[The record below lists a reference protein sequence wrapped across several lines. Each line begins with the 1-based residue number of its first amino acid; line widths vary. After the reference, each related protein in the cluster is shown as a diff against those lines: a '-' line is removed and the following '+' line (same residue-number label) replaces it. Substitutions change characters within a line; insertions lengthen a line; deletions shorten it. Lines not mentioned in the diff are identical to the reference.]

1 MFLKIYYLSGNI
13 KYSGWIKGIPSW
25 IKQRRKQEKIY
36 DIGGFTLFFY
46 EGKKVIVM
54 DEKGNKIDQ
63 GIVKDGKITK
73 FFATND
79 LLTNI
84 SPQEYENR
92 NLIFRQ
98 YDYYIDNSDNNDNN
112 NNNDDDNSLISEVTD
127 DSSSTDDSSE
137 DDFNYIFSYDGQM
150 FEEMPNGE
158 GILKKNDQVIYDGNF
173 VDGQECGIG
182 TFFFG
187 GHKVHH
193 GQYLNGDCHGKGKL
207 YNPETKEMI
216 FDGIF
221 KKGFPFYGKFYCNEE
236 LVFEGFFK
244 NYSGELAWFCLDQGY
259 IGEFKNGKKNG
270 YGYFFSE
277 KNIIYKGCWENDLYH
292 GKGVL
297 FDKYDDVI
305 YEGCWKNGMKNGYG
319 IFYDKEYGVCSKYA
333 GDFCD
338 DKKDGYGVIYY
349 DSFGKWKK
357 WYSGWWKNNKKNG
370 DGLCFNENKLYYEGQ
385 MKDNSE
391 SGFGKRFYQD
401 GTLQYKGYFDEN
413 EYSGEGILYY
423 IDGTICFEGTFKN
436 GNPCNGTFYNFE
448 DGKVYNT
455 EIINDDYYTKGVL
468 IEPETNGVIYYQGN
482 FKNGLFHGEAK
493 SQDYTGS
500 FKDGK
505 FHGQGIFY
513 SKWSDVEYK
522 GQFINGLYWDGKKL
536 KSVHSNEVVYEGTIK
551 DENYDTGIETIY
563 DDDDEDYEYDPIG
576 YRKWKDGKIVDEK
589 EERRYLRQKMLIY
602 SFLET
607 KNKKILNKIYKKD
620 YLKFLEEKYDIY
632 NVEVKTKKQL
642 VRIIEEQKK
651 KEKVQRSF
659 NTEPTKFDLFG
670 NEIVKPCRGNDG
682 NIYDESSMLYLFKKD
697 ESNEYINIQYRYK
710 ESANNPCESVIKI
723 PNYPVMT
730 NGKILDGYSYLE

>member
-25 IKQRRKQEKIY
+25 IKRRRGQGKIY

-54 DEKGNKIDQ
+54 DEKGNKIDK

-73 FFATND
+73 SFATND

-84 SPQEYENR
+84 SPQENENR

-98 YDYYIDNSDNNDNN
+98 YDDDN
-112 NNNDDDNSLISEVTD
+112 NNNDDDDDDNYDNDNDDDDSLISEVTD
-127 DSSSTDDSSE
+127 DSNSTDDSSE
-137 DDFNYIFSYDGQM
+137 GDFNYIFTYDGQM
-150 FEEMPNGE
+150 FEEMPNGK

-193 GQYLNGDCHGKGKL
+193 GQYLNGDYHGEGKL

-221 KKGFPFYGKFYCNEE
+221 KKGIPFYGKFYCNEE

-244 NYSGELAWFCLDQGY
+244 NYSGELVFFCLDQGY

-270 YGYFFSE
+270 FGKTFSE
-277 KNIIYKGCWENDLYH
+277 KNIIYKGSWKNDLYH

-297 FDKYDDVI
+297 FDKYDDII

-319 IFYDKEYGVCSKYA
+319 IFYEKEYGVCSKYA

-370 DGLCFNENKLYYEGQ
+370 DGLCFDDNKLYYEGQ
-385 MKDNSE
+385 MKDNYE

-413 EYSGEGILYY
+413 EYNGEGILYY

-436 GNPCNGTFYNFE
+436 GNPYNGTFYNFE
-448 DGKVYNT
+448 DGKVHNT
-455 EIINDDYYTKGVL
+455 EIINNDYYTKGVL
-468 IEPETNGVIYYQGN
+468 IEPETNGVIYYQGS

-493 SQDYTGS
+493 SQDYTGH
-500 FKDGK
+500 FKNGK
-505 FHGQGIFY
+505 FHGKGTFY

-522 GQFINGLYWDGKKL
+522 GQFINGLFWDGKKL
-536 KSVHSNEVVYEGTIK
+536 RSVHSNEVVYEGTIK
-551 DENYDTGIETIY
+551 EEKYDTGIETIY
-563 DDDDEDYEYDPIG
+563 DDDDEDYEYEPIG

-607 KNKKILNKIYKKD
+607 KNKKILNKIHKKD

-651 KEKVQRSF
+651 GKSPEKS
-659 NTEPTKFDLFG
+659 
-670 NEIVKPCRGNDG
+670 
-682 NIYDESSMLYLFKKD
+682 
-697 ESNEYINIQYRYK
+697 
-710 ESANNPCESVIKI
+710 
-723 PNYPVMT
+723 
-730 NGKILDGYSYLE
+730 